1 MIELVSHERCIT
13 CQACVAACPEN
24 VFDKVPHRPP
34 VIARPDD
41 CQTCFL
47 CELYCPVDALYV
59 SPLADAH
66 ERVDEQELITAGLL
80 GSFRRAMGW
89 SSGRPGGTDKD
100 LTHRMFEDGR
110 VAP

>member
-13 CQACVAACPEN
+13 CQACVSACPEN
-24 VFDKVPHRPP
+24 VFDRRDHAPP

-59 SPLADAH
+59 SPLADEH
-66 ERVDEQELITAGLL
+66 EIVDERQLIESGLL
-80 GSFRRAMGW
+80 GSFQRAMGW
-89 SSGRPGGTDKD
+89 KRAIPGGTEND

>member
-1 MIELVSHERCIT
+1 MIELVSQDRCIT

-24 VFDKVPHRPP
+24 VFDKVPHKPP

-59 SPLADAH
+59 SPFADVH
-66 ERVDEQELITAGLL
+66 EKVDEKQLIASGLL

-89 SSGRPGGTDKD
+89 NGGHVGGTDQD
-100 LTHRMFEDGR
+100 LTYRMFEDGR

>member
-1 MIELVSHERCIT
+1 MIELVSHQRCIG
-13 CQACVAACPEN
+13 CQACVSACPEN
-24 VFDKVPHRPP
+24 VFDRGHRGPP

-59 SPLADAH
+59 SPMADVH
-66 ERVDEQELITAGLL
+66 ETVDEQILAASGLL

-89 SSGRPGGTDKD
+89 KRGLPGGTDGD
-100 LTHRMFEDGR
+100 LSYRMFEEGR